1 MISDLEKTV
10 TGAVAHLRQVY
21 GGLQAGRASASLID
35 DIQVES
41 YGSMMPLKN
50 IATISC
56 PDARTLRIEPW
67 DKAMVG
73 VVEKGIVIADIGI
86 TPQNMGAHILL
97 PVPPMTEERR
107 KKLVKI
113 VHEEAENAKIVI
125 RNARQEAMKKI
136 KADADLS
143 EDEKKRFEK
152 DIQELVD
159 ARNKEVEETAKK
171 KETDILTV

>member
-1 MISDLEKTV
+1 MISGLET
-10 TGAVAHLRQVY
+10 TIAGAVAHLKQVY
-21 GGLQAGRASASLID
+21 GGLQAGRASAALVD

-41 YGSMMPLKN
+41 YGSMMPIKN
-50 IATISC
+50 LANISC

-73 VVEKGIVIADIGI
+73 AIERGIVIADIGI

-97 PVPPMTEERR
+97 PIPPMTEERR
-107 KKLVKI
+107 KKLVKV
-113 VHEEAENAKIVI
+113 VHEEAESTKIII
-125 RNARQEAMKKI
+125 RNARQEAMKKV

-152 DIQELVD
+152 DIQEAVD
-159 ARNKEVEETAKK
+159 ARNKEVEELAKK